1 MRLPFLRFVL
11 ALAAAAGLIAA
22 VLGVPGKHAVAA
34 DDSGWVIRNF
44 DATYT
49 INSDGT
55 VKVVEDLRVDFGNLE
70 RHGIFRD
77 IPVRYRYDDKHDRL
91 ITVDS
96 VTVLENSNRSE
107 EHTSE
112 LQSRRD
118 LVCRLLLE
126 KKRQRD

>member
-77 IPVRYRYDDKHDRL
+77 IPVRYRYDDKHDRS

-96 VTVLENSNRSE
+96 VSVLQNSNPGRWE
-107 EHTSE
+107 EQNLGST
-112 LQSRRD
+112 LRLKIGDASRT
-118 LVCRLLLE
+118 VSGA
-126 KKRQRD
+126 Q